1 MKRITG
7 LPVLLALFAGCAFAQ
22 SDEMGSTI
30 CCEFEACYLPATD
43 DPVARLNASDDE
55 LNRTYSAVLAKYQDD
70 AKAIAAIRTAQRTW
84 IKLRDQDFE
93 ATRLSWKG
101 IADID
106 TPGIENSVLFA
117 GIRMQSNLAR
127 AAYLC
132 TNYLEP
138 RG

>member
-1 MKRITG
+1 MMFG
-7 LPVLLALFAGCAFAQ
+7 VSVVLALVSGCAFAQ
-22 SDEMGSTI
+22 SDEIGNTI
-30 CCEFEACYLPATD
+30 CCEFEACYLPAVE

-70 AKAIAAIRTAQRTW
+70 PVAIAAIRAAQRTW

-101 IADID
+101 IADIES
-106 TPGIENSVLFA
+106 PGVEDSLLFA
-117 GIRMQSNLAR
+117 GIRMNTNLAR
-127 AAYLC
+127 AGYLC
-132 TNYLEP
+132 ANYLEP